1 MKSWRIVLAV
11 GLIFSG
17 VLGCRLMASDSLPAR
32 DFSENA
38 EVLQPTDTPSQGRE
52 LPAGELTRT
61 LMHDGRQRSYIS

>member
-1 MKSWRIVLAV
+1 MKLRVKSWRIVLAA

-38 EVLQPTDTPSQGRE
+38 EVLWATDTPS
-52 LPAGELTRT
+52 P
-61 LMHDGRQRSYIS
+61 QR